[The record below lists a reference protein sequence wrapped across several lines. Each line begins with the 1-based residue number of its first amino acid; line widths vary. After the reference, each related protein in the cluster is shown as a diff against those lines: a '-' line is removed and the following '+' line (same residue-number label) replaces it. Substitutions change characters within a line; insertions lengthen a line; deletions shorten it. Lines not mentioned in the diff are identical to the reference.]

1 MGHAILR
8 LKISLPMVLLVIG
21 LNLLI
26 ILLIFVRPQFT
37 AISILLAVSAIIHL
51 VSLLKQPPEDPKRWI
66 VLWPLAALLFAFLM
80 RYTSVMTVVVVAAPA
95 LWGVLKPNRKHVVI
109 AVLLVTVLWTWD
121 KTLYR
126 MDPDWKDYEAYNLA
140 RMQFTDLRRP
150 QWIEETQPIFEQ
162 VGWSENDYYMMILWF
177 FEHRPTFGLE
187 NLQTIID
194 AFPFIDSIKQNVLT
208 LPTLVV
214 FLENRFSQAIFV
226 MFALCFLLLRSADKG
241 RVLACIASVA
251 LVFIVI
257 QLYGR
262 GSTFRVNFPLMAFVV
277 LLASVYFAD
286 RMRLLAESV
295 RWQWLMAMLTLG
307 AGLYQVHTLYTG
319 VKAHELLVARAEEEY
334 AAFAKDGQLVI
345 TWSNLFPYELLY
357 RPFELG
363 DSVLKDIDIYGLGW
377 GTHTPYAKA
386 KLARFGISDLH
397 EAIYQ
402 NSNVYVISRTD
413 FMPLLVQFT
422 REHYDVNTRINHV
435 FDGKTLDAFQLEV
448 VN

>member
-1 MGHAILR
+1 
-8 LKISLPMVLLVIG
+8 
-21 LNLLI
+21 
-26 ILLIFVRPQFT
+26 
-37 AISILLAVSAIIHL
+37 
-51 VSLLKQPPEDPKRWI
+51 
-66 VLWPLAALLFAFLM
+66 
-80 RYTSVMTVVVVAAPA
+80 
-95 LWGVLKPNRKHVVI
+95 
-109 AVLLVTVLWTWD
+109 
-121 KTLYR
+121 
-126 MDPDWKDYEAYNLA
+126 
-140 RMQFTDLRRP
+140 
-150 QWIEETQPIFEQ
+150 
-162 VGWSENDYYMMILWF
+162 
-177 FEHRPTFGLE
+177 
-187 NLQTIID
+187 
-194 AFPFIDSIKQNVLT
+194 
-208 LPTLVV
+208 
-214 FLENRFSQAIFV
+214 
-226 MFALCFLLLRSADKG
+226 
-241 RVLACIASVA
+241 
-251 LVFIVI
+251 
-257 QLYGR
+257 
-262 GSTFRVNFPLMAFVV
+262 MAFVV